1 MGNEIIA
8 QELNVEVL
16 PKDESELEIIAKE
29 KTDFIFQH
37 ISKLCSN
44 LKEAKALSIEAQ
56 YVKGDKR
63 RFIPFAGGKSRVEK
77 QADLNTRAIA
87 LQGEAIAQLADLVQA
102 SIQFAAASTMLNQL
116 MIKELAN
123 KTKNGF
129 INVYGEVQQVDEDM
143 KKYTKQIEYGLK
155 SIDYG
160 VKSNTQSTNRG
171 LWIVLG
177 VAVAAIII
185 SAVAIVVVLK

>member
-1 MGNEIIA
+1 MGSEIIA

-37 ISKLCSN
+37 ISKLCNN
-44 LKEAKALSIEAQ
+44 LKEAKALSIEATR
-56 YVKGDKR
+56 VKTDWGKKIVS
-63 RFIPFAGGKSRVEK
+63 FGFWGKSRAEK
-77 QADLNTRAIA
+77 VGDLNSRAIS

-116 MIKELAN
+116 MIKELAK
-123 KTKNGF
+123 KTKKGF

-155 SIDYG
+155 SNEQ
-160 VKSNTQSTNRG
+160 STQSTNRG

-177 VAVAAIII
+177 VVVVAIVI

>member
-44 LKEAKALSIEAQ
+44 LKEAKALSIEATR
-56 YVKGDKR
+56 VKTDWGKKVVSLG
-63 RFIPFAGGKSRVEK
+63 FWGKSRVEK

-102 SIQFAAASTMLNQL
+102 SIQFAAASTRLNQL
-116 MIKELAN
+116 MIEKLAK
-123 KTKNGF
+123 KTKKGF

-155 SIDYG
+155 SN
-160 VKSNTQSTNRG
+160 KQSTQSTNRG

-177 VAVAAIII
+177 VAVVAIVI
-185 SAVAIVVVLK
+185 SVVAIVVILK

>member
-1 MGNEIIA
+1 MGSEIIA

-37 ISKLCSN
+37 ISKLCNN
-44 LKEAKALSIEAQ
+44 LKEAKALSIEAER
-56 YVKGDKR
+56 VKTDWGKKIVS
-63 RFIPFAGGKSRVEK
+63 FGFWGKSRAEK
-77 QADLNTRAIA
+77 VGDLNSRAIS

-116 MIKELAN
+116 MIKELAK
-123 KTKNGF
+123 KTKKGF

-155 SIDYG
+155 SN
-160 VKSNTQSTNRG
+160 KQSTNRG

-177 VAVAAIII
+177 VAVVAIVI